1 MRNIFIGILL
11 FVGLLGA
18 VGTVNAQEAPKREF
32 RGAWIQTMFQG
43 DYMNLSV
50 EELKSNLIKKLDD
63 LKLMGINAL
72 VFQVRPESDAW
83 YNSPYEPWSRF
94 LTGKQ
99 GVAPKDN
106 FDPMA
111 FLIAECHKRCIEFH
125 AWLNPYR
132 AASGG
137 GVHLA
142 ASHIYKKHPEW
153 FFTYN
158 NYIYFNPGC
167 QESIDFICTVV
178 RDIVTRYD
186 IDAIHMDDYFYP
198 YPSPGLQIP
207 DAETFKNNGRGFS
220 SIEDWRRDNVN
231 RLIYSLSKTIKQVKP
246 WVRFGVSPFGIY
258 RNNTSH
264 PDGSATNGTENFDD
278 LYADILLWANE
289 GWIDYNIPQIY
300 WEMGHAQ
307 ADYVTLAKWWAQHKG
322 NTELYYG
329 QDVARTMKVDQL
341 TAKMRSVRE
350 LKGVDGYCFW
360 PANELFWNNKG
371 VADTLKSSYFK
382 YPALIPAYTRLSH
395 HKPEQVSPI
404 SIDDNGN
411 GKVTLTWGAVL
422 EDDAAVGAHYFVV
435 YAFPK
440 KHKANIN
447 DSRYIINITPY
458 TFAEIEKPNKEITY
472 VVTAV
477 NRYHLESKGREL
489 KISKKILKRLRCN

>member
-1 MRNIFIGILL
+1 MKNIFFKILI
-11 FVGLLGA
+11 FVLLTASA
-18 VGTVNAQEAPKREF
+18 VESVAQVSPKCEF

-50 EELKSNLIKKLDD
+50 EELKSNLISKLDN
-63 LKLMGINAL
+63 LKRLGINAL

-99 GVAPKDN
+99 GVAPEGN

-111 FLIAECHKRCIEFH
+111 FLITECHKRCMEFH

-137 GVHLA
+137 GANLA
-142 ASHIYKKHPEW
+142 PSHIYNRHPEW
-153 FFTYN
+153 FFKFN
-158 NYIYFNPGC
+158 NYIYFNPGK
-167 QESIDFICTVV
+167 QESIDFICKVV
-178 RDIVTRYD
+178 TDIVTRYD

-207 DAETFKNNGRGFS
+207 DTQTFNENRRGFTN
-220 SIEDWRRDNVN
+220 IEDWRRDNVN
-231 RLIYSLSKTIKQVKP
+231 RLIYSLSKSIKQVKP

-258 RNNTSH
+258 RNNSSH

-278 LYADILLWANE
+278 LYADILLWVNE
-289 GWIDYNIPQIY
+289 GWVDYNVPQIY

-307 ADYVTLAKWWAQHKG
+307 ADYVTLAKWWAEHKG
-322 NTELYYG
+322 NAELYYG
-329 QDVARTMKVDQL
+329 QDVARTMKADQL

-350 LKGVDGYCFW
+350 LKGVNGYCFW

-371 VADTLKSSYFK
+371 VADSLVANYFNA
-382 YPALIPAYTRLSH
+382 PALIPPYTRLSNER
-395 HKPEQVSPI
+395 PAQVSPI
-404 SIDDNGN
+404 TVSKGDNGKI
-411 GKVTLTWGAVL
+411 GLTWGAIV
-422 EDDAAVGAHYFVV
+422 EEGSPTCAHYFVV

-440 KHKANIN
+440 KHKVNID

-458 TFAEIEKPNKEITY
+458 TFAEIDKPSKEITY
-472 VVTAV
+472 VVTSV
-477 NRYHLESKGREL
+477 NRYHIESKGRVV
-489 KISKKILKRLRCN
+489 KINKKFLKRLH